1 MTMMPHNPEVEVER
15 LRERIERYNHAYYIL
30 DRPEVSDAEYDALF
44 RRLVALETEYPDLI
58 RPDSPTQRVGTTP
71 SRAFD
76 PAPRVVPMLSLANA
90 FDEEGLRDFDRR
102 MRDLLSTDIVRYVA
116 EPKLDGLSVELLY
129 RDGRFIR
136 GSTRGDGQTGEDV
149 TANLRTIR
157 TIPLRLPTD
166 EPPALIEVRGEVYVD
181 KADLARVNALREA
194 RGEST
199 FANPRNFAAGSLR
212 QLDPRVTADRP
223 LKLYC
228 YDIGRIE
235 GLTIETQT
243 TLLAELTR
251 LGLRVNRLYH
261 VCDGIDGAIDF
272 YHQIQTTRDDLP
284 YEADG
289 VVVKVDAF
297 AERRLAG
304 EVSRSPRW
312 AIAGKFPA
320 EQGVTRLTDIV
331 VSVGRTGVLTPIAVL
346 EPVRIRGVEI
356 TSATLHNEDEIKRL
370 DARIGDTV
378 LVQRA
383 GDVIPQI
390 VRVLPDRRTGDEIPF
405 AMPTTCPVCN
415 SSVVRL
421 DGEAAHR
428 CLNTSCPA
436 RITAAILHFVSKGA
450 LGVEGLGEKLVRQLV
465 DRKIVRRLGDLFRL
479 DLHTLVSLKRVGP
492 TSAANLLEGLR
503 AAKQTTLSRFLFALG
518 IPGVGARAADL
529 LADTLRSLDA
539 VREAERDILT
549 AIPEIGP
556 RTAEAIAEYF
566 AGPENREAIDDLLA
580 LGVTC
585 EPPPPVTDGPTPL
598 RDLRFVFTGTLE
610 TMTRGQAQGRVEQL
624 GATASSSV
632 SRATDYVVAGD
643 RPGSKADR
651 ARSLGVPLLTEAEFL
666 ELLEHHA

>member
-1 MTMMPHNPEVEVER
+1 MMPHNPEVEVER